1 MAAKVLSAP
10 LHSTPTRRSR
20 SRSRSIIRSR
30 SRSKSRQ
37 QAQQQTQSIKKKTTQ
52 KKLLNVHVQILSVAG
67 VHIEDTSN
75 AKKSSFLRKSTTTT
89 NAETTNNSNTTD
101 NSATNIRGRSRSR
114 TRSLSR
120 SRSKSRGRSLSRN
133 RRRSSSLASPTRT
146 RGRST
151 RRVTIAPESDP
162 TAITIVSS
170 FERTSTFIQG
180 GKKVGPKKITTS
192 CISLPFN
199 PADNEGESEN
209 KSSSQVIPWG
219 DQSKSSFTF
228 QRYFRHESTSSSTST
243 KSFDP
248 LGISKQQRYQPIICP
263 IQLSLSRN
271 GKMYQLGTASIY
283 ISGEE
288 AGVSSMNVPI
298 TTTTTSPV
306 TSPFKK
312 SNNNNV
318 AMKSIKGERNLKYGI
333 STKATLRIVV
343 TVSDPS
349 STLERISKALSFDN
363 KQKEEEENKKVV
375 RIKEPTFLEFLC
387 CMG

>member
-1 MAAKVLSAP
+1 M
-10 LHSTPTRRSR
+10 
-20 SRSRSIIRSR
+20 
-30 SRSKSRQ
+30 
-37 QAQQQTQSIKKKTTQ
+37 
-52 KKLLNVHVQILSVAG
+52 AG

-75 AKKSSFLRKSTTTT
+75 ANKKSSFLRKSTTTT
-89 NAETTNNSNTTD
+89 NEHTNNITD
-101 NSATNIRGRSRSR
+101 NSVTNVSRGRSRSR

-120 SRSKSRGRSLSRN
+120 SRSKSRGRSLSRSG
-133 RRRSSSLASPTRT
+133 RRSSSLASPTR
-146 RGRST
+146 GRST
-151 RRVTIAPESDP
+151 RRVKIAPESDP

-192 CISLPFN
+192 MSSQPFN
-199 PADNEGESEN
+199 PTDNDGENEN
-209 KSSSQVIPWG
+209 GNKNSSSSQVIPWG

-228 QRYFRHESTSSSTST
+228 QRYFRHESSSTNATSS
-243 KSFDP
+243 SFDP
-248 LGISKQQRYQPIICP
+248 LGINSKQQRYQPIICP

-288 AGVSSMNVPI
+288 AGISSMNVPI
-298 TTTTTSPV
+298 TTTTSTT

-312 SNNNNV
+312 SNNNNNV
-318 AMKSIKGERNLKYGI
+318 TMKSIKGERNLKYGI

-363 KQKEEEENKKVV
+363 KQQEENKKIV

>member
-1 MAAKVLSAP
+1 LF
-10 LHSTPTRRSR
+10 
-20 SRSRSIIRSR
+20 
-30 SRSKSRQ
+30 
-37 QAQQQTQSIKKKTTQ
+37 
-52 KKLLNVHVQILSVAG
+52 LLNLYF
-67 VHIEDTSN
+67 T
-75 AKKSSFLRKSTTTT
+75 
-89 NAETTNNSNTTD
+89 
-101 NSATNIRGRSRSR
+101 
-114 TRSLSR
+114 
-120 SRSKSRGRSLSRN
+120 
-133 RRRSSSLASPTRT
+133 
-146 RGRST
+146 
-151 RRVTIAPESDP
+151 
-162 TAITIVSS
+162 
-170 FERTSTFIQG
+170 

-199 PADNEGESEN
+199 PADNEGENES
-209 KSSSQVIPWG
+209 KSSSSQVIPWG

-228 QRYFRHESTSSSTST
+228 QRYFRYESTSSSTST

-248 LGISKQQRYQPIICP
+248 LGINSKQQRYQPIICP

-288 AGVSSMNVPI
+288 AGTSSMNVPI
-298 TTTTTSPV
+298 TTTTS

-312 SNNNNV
+312 SNNNNNV
-318 AMKSIKGERNLKYGI
+318 TMKSIKGERNLKYGI
-333 STKATLRIVV
+333 SSKATLRIVV

-363 KQKEEEENKKVV
+363 KQKEEEEENKKVV